1 MSITSDALEGRV
13 LPSAH
18 PVGPE
23 FRVSPQTTGTQSLQA
38 MVGDSGGNFVVI
50 WSSPDLDGSGSGLF
64 GQRYDS
70 QGDPIEDNFQV
81 NIWTTGDQ
89 NSASAAMNAAGEF
102 VVTWNHR
109 DSTHGF
115 SQGIY
120 ARRFDRN
127 GVPVTDEILVDIPE
141 VPFNS
146 SLSVAIDN
154 DGSFVIAWES
164 PEPSSTQTVVMARL
178 FDTTGN
184 ALGGEFRVN
193 EILENE
199 DAIVPEVGTN
209 ASGHYVFT
217 WTMDEPDD
225 NDPFAAKDIYARQY
239 DRSNNTFGQQL
250 RVNSTSIVSM
260 IGSHVSVDPDGDFVV
275 SWSSYAEDISSSDA
289 ESEVYFQRFS
299 SDGTP
304 LGIQTQVNAVTD
316 EIQEISDIAMGQDGD
331 FVITWQSWGED
342 GNRFGVFAREF
353 NSEGTP
359 RGESFQV
366 NTFTSHHQI
375 FPSVAMD
382 LSGNYVIA
390 WSSRGQESSETGI
403 YAQRYRASQTDGI
416 GTWRNG
422 AFYLDSDQSETWSNS
437 PEDTL
442 FTFGN
447 PTDKPLVGD
456 WNGDGYSEIGV
467 ARNAMYYLD
476 LNGNGL
482 WDGPTIDAQFQFGNP
497 TDRPIVGDWN
507 RDGRD
512 DIGVWRDGKFYF
524 DANGNRT
531 WDGPGIDATFT
542 FGNTTDTPIAGDWNG
557 DGFDDIGVVRNGR
570 WYLDLNGN
578 RAWDGPSGDETF
590 VFGNPS
596 DLPLTG
602 DWNGDGKDDI
612 GIWRSGSFYLDSN
625 SNRLWE
631 GMAIDTLISY
641 GGLTDSPLI
650 GSWKP
655 KSAAGPLPIAPLHA
669 GVNVFATPVSS
680 AASHSS
686 ALASLISSTKKSDL
700 FLDA

>member
-23 FRVSPQTTGTQSLQA
+23 LALNSATAPRGPKALLSDA
-38 MVGDSGGNFVVI
+38 AGNFVVI
-50 WSSPDLDGSGSGLF
+50 QSGLDAS
-64 GQRYDS
+64 GTGIYGSRYDS
-70 QGDPIEDNFQV
+70 LGNPVGSEFQV
-81 NIWTTGDQ
+81 NVWTTGDQ
-89 NSASAAMNAAGEF
+89 RYSSASMNAEGDF
-102 VVTWNHR
+102 VVTWNQ
-109 DSTHGF
+109 SWINGGGV
-115 SQGIY
+115 QGIFV
-120 ARRFDRN
+120 RSFDKT
-127 GVPVTDEILVDIPE
+127 GLPLTDDIAVAVPT
-141 VPFNS
+141 VPTES
-146 SLSVAIDN
+146 HPSVAIMANGDFLVTW
-154 DGSFVIAWES
+154 DVLAHSGL
-164 PEPSSTQTVVMARL
+164 QRVVMARL
-178 FDTTGN
+178 FNSSGTPLGN
-184 ALGGEFRVN
+184 EFQVN
-193 EILENE
+193 EILGDE
-199 DAIVPEVGTN
+199 DAVTPDVACNEFGQFVI
-209 ASGHYVFT
+209 T
-217 WTMDEPDD
+217 WTVDDPDD
-225 NDPFAAKDIYARQY
+225 NDSHAATEIYARLY
-239 DRSNNTFGQQL
+239 DQFGSAVSQQF
-250 RVNSTSIVSM
+250 RVNTTSIVSKV
-260 IGSHVSVDPDGDFVV
+260 GSHVSVDPDGDFVV
-275 SWSSYAEDISSSDA
+275 TWSSYDIA
-289 ESEVYFQRFS
+289 PWTPEMEMEVYFQRF
-299 SDGTP
+299 DFEGNP
-304 LGIQTQVNAVTD
+304 LGSQTLVNNEVY
-316 EIQEISDIAMGQDGD
+316 EVQEVNDIAIDEDGD
-331 FVITWQSWGED
+331 FVITWNSWGDD
-342 GNRFGVFAREF
+342 GDRFGIFAREF
-353 NSEGTP
+353 DSEGIA
-359 RGESFQV
+359 RAGSFQV
-366 NTFTSHHQI
+366 NTFTEHNQLNSV
-375 FPSVAMD
+375 VAMD
-382 LSGNYVIA
+382 ASGNFVIA
-390 WSSRGQESSETGI
+390 WESRNQEGLG

-437 PEDTL
+437 AEDTL

-476 LNGNGL
+476 LNGNGV

-512 DIGVWRDGKFYF
+512 DIGVWRDGKFYL

-531 WDGPGIDATFT
+531 WDGPGIDATFA

-625 SNRLWE
+625 GNRLWE
-631 GMAIDTLISY
+631 GMAIDTLIFY

-655 KSAAGPLPIAPLHA
+655 QSAAGQLPIAPLHA
-669 GVNVFATPVSS
+669 GVNVFADPLAS